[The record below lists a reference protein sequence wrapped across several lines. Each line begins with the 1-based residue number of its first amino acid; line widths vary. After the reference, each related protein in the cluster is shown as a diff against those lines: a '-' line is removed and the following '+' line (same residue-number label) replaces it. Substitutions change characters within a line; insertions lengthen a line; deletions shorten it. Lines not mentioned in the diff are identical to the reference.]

1 MRKKSPALST
11 TSKRHRFLNGT
22 MVVAALLCVA
32 GIVSGA
38 VLGVWLKKTFF
49 TGYTKTDYSH
59 LSETELRDDVDAIL
73 QAGYGTKTPTASK
86 DALIKAYL
94 AAEANGLR
102 ADNFSTFTN
111 SFVDMGITTQ
121 TSYSDKTFDGTT
133 VVTNTASNG
142 MIKFAE
148 QVTYTVG
155 SDDLTILRTNNLQT
169 QSGDTLDCPFHCRF
183 DQKKN
188 AIITGNFSGT
198 PQTQSHADYV
208 AATGASPY
216 SFLTYI
222 VSSKTVVNN
231 PANTFRTV
239 NLADGSTGWAF
250 SLQLNPKTAVL
261 NTVKQMKYLSG
272 LDDYPTF
279 INVKLDVVLCQ
290 IQGKIYLKTIDIT
303 EKYVVPYGMLAPQG
317 TGYTHQEFT
326 FNQAA

>member
-1 MRKKSPALST
+1 MQKKHPAPST

-22 MVVAALLCVA
+22 MAVAALLCVA

-49 TGYTKTDYSH
+49 TGYTKTDYSN
-59 LSETELRDDVDAIL
+59 LSEAELRDNVEAIL
-73 QAGYGTKTPTASK
+73 AEGYGTKTPTK
-86 DALIKAYL
+86 NRDALIKGYL
-94 AAEANGLR
+94 AAEANGLQ
-102 ADNFSTFTN
+102 ADNFFTFAN

-133 VVTNTASNG
+133 VVSNTASNG

-155 SDDLTILRTNNLQT
+155 SDEITLIRDQNISTHTR
-169 QSGDTLDCPFHCRF
+169 GTLDCPFSCRF
-183 DQKKN
+183 HQKPN
-188 AIITGNFSGT
+188 AIITSNYTAT
-198 PQTQSHADYV
+198 PRTQSHADYV

-231 PANTFRTV
+231 PADTFHTV
-239 NLADGSTGWAF
+239 DLADGSTGWAF
-250 SLQLNPKTAVL
+250 TLQLNPRTAVL
-261 NTVKQMKYLSG
+261 NTAKQMKYLSG
-272 LDDYPTF
+272 LADYPTF
-279 INVKLDVVLCQ
+279 TAVKLDVVLCQ

-303 EKYVVPYGMLAPQG
+303 EKYVVPYGMLSPQG